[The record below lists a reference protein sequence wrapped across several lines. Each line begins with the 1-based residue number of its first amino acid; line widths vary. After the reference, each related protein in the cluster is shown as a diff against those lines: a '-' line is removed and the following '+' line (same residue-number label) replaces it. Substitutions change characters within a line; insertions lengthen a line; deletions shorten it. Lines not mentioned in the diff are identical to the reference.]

1 MGMIIDNIA
10 DLLKYKRR
18 GDEQEEWELDNVH
31 YKVLVRICS
40 MGISSL
46 EMAVYGYKVNA
57 KYLQE
62 AAWDEIERRLKGLH
76 EFREAAKNLKADEDD
91 PHQVLWRKGAEHN
104 DDV

>member
-1 MGMIIDNIA
+1 MLIDNIA

-18 GDEQEEWELDNVH
+18 EDEQKDWDMKDVH
-31 YKVLVRICS
+31 YKVLVWICS

-62 AAWDEIERRLKGLH
+62 AAWDEIGRRLKLCEPFIH
-76 EFREAAKNLKADEDD
+76 APKIPDDD

-104 DDV
+104 DED